1 MCRAYGVSRAGYYAR
16 AKRQPSERMQKD
28 VELAGRIEQIHKGSR
43 GTYGSPRIA
52 EALRSEGE
60 TIGKHRVARL
70 MQQQQLKA
78 RSASLYLNHA
88 ALKAFYLSVPN
99 RQLDVPITQP
109 DQVWVGDITYLKV
122 GTVWRYLAV
131 IMDKCSRHVLGW
143 ALSTKRDA
151 KLTIKVLNAAV
162 RNRKPPAGLI
172 FHTDRGI
179 EYASHA
185 FRNRLAYW
193 GITQSMNRPGRMT
206 DNAHMESFFHSM
218 KSDVYHGKRFGDEQ
232 AIKKMVKRYI
242 PFYNEERLHSS
253 LNYVSPMAYE
263 KMLEKTGVN

>member
-16 AKRQPSERMQKD
+16 IKRKPSARRQED
-28 VELAGRIEQIHKGSR
+28 VALTGRIERIHQASR
-43 GTYGSPRIA
+43 GTYGSPRVVQ
-52 EALRSEGE
+52 ALRNEGQ
-60 TIGKHRVARL
+60 TVGKHRVARL
-70 MQQQQLKA
+70 MQQARLKA
-78 RSASLYLNHA
+78 RSAKLYYPHA
-88 ALKAFYLSVPN
+88 GLKAFFLSVPN
-99 RQLDVPITQP
+99 RQKDVVLTQP

-131 IMDKCSRHVLGW
+131 IMDKCSRHVLSW
-143 ALSTKRDA
+143 AMSAKRDA
-151 KLTIKVLNAAV
+151 KLTLKVLNAAV
-162 RNRKPPAGLI
+162 RNRRPPAGLI

-218 KSDVYHGKRFGDEQ
+218 KSDVYHGRRFSDEQ
-232 AIKKMVKRYI
+232 EIKAMVKSYI
-242 PFYNEERLHSS
+242 PFYNEKRLHSS
-253 LNYVSPMAYE
+253 LNYVSPKAYE
-263 KMLEKTGVN
+263 KMLDQTGVY

>member
-1 MCRAYGVSRAGYYAR
+1 MCRAYGVSRAGYYAYARR
-16 AKRQPSERMQKD
+16 APSARMQKD
-28 VELAGRIEQIHKGSR
+28 VELAGKIEKIHQASH
-43 GTYGSPRIA
+43 GTYGSPRIT
-52 EALRSEGE
+52 EALRHEGE

-70 MQQQQLKA
+70 MQQQQIKA
-78 RSASLYLNHA
+78 RTASLYLSHA

-99 RQLDVPITQP
+99 RQLEVAVTQP

-122 GTVWRYLAV
+122 GKVWRYLAV
-131 IMDKCSRHVLGW
+131 IMDKCSRQVLGW
-143 ALSTKRDA
+143 GMSTKRDA
-151 KLTIKVLNAAV
+151 KLTINVLNAAV

-179 EYASHA
+179 EYSSHA

-218 KSDVYHGKRFGDEQ
+218 KSDVYHGRRFGDEL
-232 AIKKMVKRYI
+232 AIKKVVKRYM
-242 PFYNEERLHSS
+242 PFYHEERLHSS
-253 LNYVSPMAYE
+253 LNYVSPKAYE
-263 KMLEKTGVN
+263 KMLSKTGVY